1 MKSIMARLLSIGV
14 IGGADGPTSI
24 FIASSPTVPYII
36 AGIATLI
43 VIGVVLLI
51 AGLIKKTKN

>member
-1 MKSIMARLLSIGV
+1 MKSIISNIASIGV

-24 FIASSPTVPYII
+24 VVTSSPIMPYII
-36 AGIATLI
+36 AGIAILV

-51 AGLIKKTKN
+51 VGLIKKTKD